1 MLQIAKIFYKKESD
15 YNNIAIT
22 IDIQQD
28 DFTQILFNAARENP
42 KRLNITNIEVIPE
55 TYLQMLGLQHREFDI
70 TLNGYL
76 IPSANIPTAYYTFKD
91 INYNAIPEK
100 LSDMFVNGE
109 QTCGEILKMY
119 PAKGRKIPTELFP
132 KVMDCFKAYTTM
144 AAARV
149 KELNQIKDWRKIE
162 DFYVMATY
170 AGHQVKPG
178 FKVYSPSGKTY
189 LEELFYSE
197 YEEDIADLTQPL
209 IAPLETIQME
219 MREYDLN
226 VPDIR
231 VIRDSKQAFK
241 TTYTKQ
247 TYEDIAWVEPKFSP
261 KLQRTAEQLD
271 ALPKDYT
278 PFTVT
283 LGMKASKPK
292 FQGFTRPLEQVV
304 YWPDQDVLLKKY
316 ANKNKERNIPNEI
329 REELTPTVIQPNW
342 WYNINHLYTQ
352 WLEGQS
358 EEIREEFYPIDS
370 EICPVCLCRY
380 NVYNGCLDPETGEY
394 HVQPQLEL
402 KDSITVATRE
412 YYDSFDNYSDS
423 CFCQRVEAYLKKN
436 NINL

>member
-1 MLQIAKIFYKKESD
+1 MF
-15 YNNIAIT
+15 
-22 IDIQQD
+22 IQG
-28 DFTQILFNAARENP
+28 T
-42 KRLNITNIEVIPE
+42 T
-55 TYLQMLGLQHREFDI
+55 
-70 TLNGYL
+70 
-76 IPSANIPTAYYTFKD
+76 
-91 INYNAIPEK
+91 
-100 LSDMFVNGE
+100 
-109 QTCGEILKMY
+109 TCGEILKQY
-119 PAKGRKIPTELFP
+119 QGKKIPTELFP
-132 KVMDCFKAYTTM
+132 KVMECFRAFTDM
-144 AAARV
+144 AAAKV

-162 DFYVMATY
+162 DFYVLATY
-170 AGHQVKPG
+170 AGHMTEPK

-189 LEELFYSE
+189 LEELFYAE

-219 MREYDLN
+219 MRNYDLN

-241 TTYTKQ
+241 TKRTIF
-247 TYEDIAWVEPKFSP
+247 TYEDVDINDFETFKPTKSE
-261 KLQRTAEQLD
+261 TA
-271 ALPKDYT
+271 
-278 PFTVT
+278 
-283 LGMKASKPK
+283 K

-304 YWPDQDVLLKKY
+304 YWPDKDVLLKKY

-342 WYNINHLYTQ
+342 WYNINHLYTE
-352 WLEGQS
+352 WLDGQS
-358 EEIREEFYPIDS
+358 EEIKEEFYPIDS

-394 HVQPQLEL
+394 HVHPQLEM
-402 KDSITVATRE
+402 KDSITTATVE